1 MYIHVY
7 TYIYCGRI
15 LRVLRQKCRVFSR
28 KKLANTRARTRAHT
42 RTHTHDTHDIN
53 ALWPT

>member
-7 TYIYCGRI
+7 KYILGADTEGSEMKVRCT
-15 LRVLRQKCRVFSR
+15 LTQ
-28 KKLANTRARTRAHT
+28 KLANTRARTREHT